1 MSGLVSANEQFWRHS
16 TISFGRPSRFPRLR
30 ERARPACTR
39 SLSRILSCFA
49 IGARID
55 HRILEDPAGIEVR
68 LGETAITDTSPTQS
82 EMGEGPKHCALVWSA
97 RTTFSGF
104 LTQ

>member
-1 MSGLVSANEQFWRHS
+1 MSNSGGIQ
-16 TISFGRPSRFPRLR
+16 
-30 ERARPACTR
+30 R
-39 SLSRILSCFA
+39 SLLAGRAAFPDCGSEPGRLVRVRSVGFFPVSRSGRESITASLKIPQES
-49 IGARID
+49 
-55 HRILEDPAGIEVR
+55 EVR